1 MAEKLTP
8 KQIAARAYYRA
19 NRDYILA
26 RCRAKYHESVGNKVP
41 DFVSVKVA
49 KKAVK
54 AVETPKPTKA
64 EPTKAEIEFGKQLD
78 PQNRFNG
85 VINAGDEYK
94 DRKAINKAISDQ
106 GKVKTAA
113 RRRAEDIR
121 LARELG
127 LDLEDLA

>member
-1 MAEKLTP
+1 MSQLTQ

-41 DFVSVKVA
+41 EFVSVKVS

-54 AVETPKPTKA
+54 EAVPPKPVTP
-64 EPTKAEIEFGKQLD
+64 EPTKADSEWDRQLK
-78 PQNRFNG
+78 PQNAFNG
-85 VINAGDEYK
+85 AINGGDVYA
-94 DRKAINKAISDQ
+94 DRKAINKAISEQ
-106 GKVKTAA
+106 EKRKAAA
-113 RRRAEDIR
+113 RRKAEDMR

-127 LDLEDLA
+127 LSLEDLA